1 MATTPSVSPLGPA
14 HLVHPSTA
22 SSTTIFSLFR
32 SAKPKASTSSA
43 PSTKTKKAS
52 KSTSHP
58 RGASADL
65 PAPAYF
71 PREASSTACIR
82 QAFHSNSPPPP
93 YHSFL
98 DLSDDESDDEEQEQ
112 GTAIPPAPEKKLI
125 SPLTVEARML
135 RWDEEK
141 RERRAADVFVQD
153 VSIDQELRK
162 MGL

>member
-14 HLVHPSTA
+14 HLAHPSTA

-32 SAKPKASTSSA
+32 SATPKASTSSA
-43 PSTKTKKAS
+43 PSTKTKRAS
-52 KSTSHP
+52 KSSPYP

-71 PREASSTACIR
+71 LRDASSTPCIR
-82 QAFHSNSPPPP
+82 QAFHSTLPPPP
-93 YHSFL
+93 YHFFL
-98 DLSDDESDDEEQEQ
+98 DLSDDESDGEEQEQ
-112 GTAIPPAPEKKLI
+112 GTAIPAAAEKKLI
-125 SPLTVEARML
+125 SPLTVEACMR

-141 RERRAADVFVQD
+141 RERRAANVFVQD

-162 MGL
+162 LGL